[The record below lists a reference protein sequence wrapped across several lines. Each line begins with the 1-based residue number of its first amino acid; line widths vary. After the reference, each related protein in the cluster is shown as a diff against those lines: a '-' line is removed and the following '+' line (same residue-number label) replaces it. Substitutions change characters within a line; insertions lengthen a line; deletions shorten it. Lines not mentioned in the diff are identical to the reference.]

1 MINRQSNSIVFECD
15 TCPETFRAGTD
26 DFSDAWLM
34 AKTEDWRSKKI
45 GQEWM
50 HFCGKCRS

>member
-1 MINRQSNSIVFECD
+1 MIQRQSTSIVFECD
-15 TCPETFRAGTD
+15 TCPESFHAETD